1 MKCEN
6 FSSLIRLLRITA
18 WVQRFIKKLKKDTI
32 SGPLTAKEIE
42 DAKFMWIVHI
52 QRKHFAKE
60 IHDITK
66 NKSSNIIRQ
75 LGLTIDNNGLIRC
88 VGRIEHADIS
98 ENAKRPILLPK
109 KEAFTKLLIYSYHRN
124 LLHVGVAQ
132 TLSQIR
138 QKYWIPQGRSTVRHV
153 LRTCGN
159 CIRYEGG
166 PYKMPLIPPLP
177 KNRVTESSPYTYTGI
192 DYFGPLYVKTVNGS
206 EKVWDIDS
214 NIVLTPSCFL
224 TLNKHTG
231 IPERIDND
239 EDPEYKPQF
248 SSTDNLLEIWKK
260 GQKHLNRFWK
270 VWRDDYLL
278 SIRERTTVKLKEK
291 RVRSN
296 QYPQIGD
303 IVLIKDNLPRGMWK
317 IGKIINLSKSSD
329 EQCRSAKVLLPSKK
343 TLNRTLNFLYP
354 LEWYDEHC
362 EQTDNVNNVEQNSK
376 CETQTSSTRPQRR
389 AAEQA
394 KQKIHEWTS

>member
-1 MKCEN
+1 MECEN

-206 EKVWDIDS
+206 EKV
-214 NIVLTPSCFL
+214 
-224 TLNKHTG
+224 
-231 IPERIDND
+231 
-239 EDPEYKPQF
+239 
-248 SSTDNLLEIWKK
+248 
-260 GQKHLNRFWK
+260 FWK

-354 LEWYDEHC
+354 LECHDDNV

-389 AAEQA
+389 AATQA

>member
-18 WVQRFIKKLKKDTI
+18 WVQRFIRKLKKDTI
-32 SGPLTAKEIE
+32 SGQLTAKEME
-42 DAKFMWIVHI
+42 EAKFMWIVHI

-75 LGLTIDNNGLIRC
+75 LGLTIDNNGFIRC
-88 VGRIEHADIS
+88 VGRTEHADVF

-153 LRTCGN
+153 LRTYGN
-159 CIRYEGG
+159 CIRYKGG

-177 KNRVTESSPYTYTGI
+177 QKKVTASSPYTYTAI
-192 DYFGPLYVKTVNGS
+192 DYFKAASNVVQQEWKKVLYDSDIQNYVSNKGINWKFIVELAPWMGGFYERLVGLAKRSLRKTMGKVCLSVEQLRTLLTEVEAVVNSRPLAYIG
-206 EKVWDIDS
+206 EDIDS

-239 EDPEYKPQF
+239 EDPEYKPQL
-248 SSTDNLLEIWKK
+248 SSTDNLFEIWKK
-260 GQKHLNRFWK
+260 
-270 VWRDDYLL
+270 
-278 SIRERTTVKLKEK
+278 
-291 RVRSN
+291 RSKTFK
-296 QYPQIGD
+296 QI
-303 IVLIKDNLPRGMWK
+303 L
-317 IGKIINLSKSSD
+317 
-329 EQCRSAKVLLPSKK
+329 ESAS
-343 TLNRTLNFLYP
+343 
-354 LEWYDEHC
+354 W
-362 EQTDNVNNVEQNSK
+362 
-376 CETQTSSTRPQRR
+376 
-389 AAEQA
+389 
-394 KQKIHEWTS
+394 

>member
-1 MKCEN
+1 MFNLYTSEIKPSTSYQQTELLVGEPPSGVNCDRKFESPYGMKCEN

-18 WVQRFIKKLKKDTI
+18 WVQRFIIKLKNDTI

-42 DAKFMWIVHI
+42 ETKFMWIVHI

-66 NKSSNIIRQ
+66 IKSNNIIRQ

-98 ENAKRPILLPK
+98 ENAKRPILLLM
-109 KEAFTKLLIYSYHRN
+109 KEAFTKLLIYSYHWN

-177 KNRVTESSPYTYTGI
+177 KKRVTEYSPYTYTGI

-206 EKVWDIDS
+206 EKVVRAI
-214 NIVLTPSCFL
+214 
-224 TLNKHTG
+224 
-231 IPERIDND
+231 
-239 EDPEYKPQF
+239 
-248 SSTDNLLEIWKK
+248 LLELMLDMTTDQFLL
-260 GQKHLNRFWK
+260 GFRRF
-270 VWRDDYLL
+270 VAR
-278 SIRERTTVKLKEK
+278 
-291 RVRSN
+291 
-296 QYPQIGD
+296 
-303 IVLIKDNLPRGMWK
+303 
-317 IGKIINLSKSSD
+317 
-329 EQCRSAKVLLPSKK
+329 C
-343 TLNRTLNFLYP
+343 
-354 LEWYDEHC
+354 
-362 EQTDNVNNVEQNSK
+362 
-376 CETQTSSTRPQRR
+376 
-389 AAEQA
+389 
-394 KQKIHEWTS
+394 